1 VDRELTIGRGFDR
14 TVVTSSIF
22 EYLRPLDASN
32 GNLVAQIFPRW
43 NRLAEW
49 LSRDRHFE
57 NAASKL
63 YRQMYAN
70 TGIATDSARVS
81 RATR

>member
-49 LSRDRHFE
+49 LSRVRHFE

-63 YRQMYAN
+63 YRMYAN